1 MSDPDSGLM
10 PVGLS
15 TPWDPSMLVLL
26 LIVVL
31 GALVI
36 VAVAVMN
43 RHGGPTGRATSTPTS
58 TDPTADPAQ
67 IALQQPPAPSTL
79 PEPTAE
85 QALRD

>member
-15 TPWDPSMLVLL
+15 TPWDPSMLVML
-26 LIVVL
+26 LIFVL

-43 RHGGPTGRATSTPTS
+43 RHSGPTGQVTP
-58 TDPTADPAQ
+58 TDPTADPAL
-67 IALQQPPAPSTL
+67 IALQQPPAPNAL
-79 PEPTAE
+79 PEPTPD

>member
-26 LIVVL
+26 LILVL

-43 RHGGPTGRATSTPTS
+43 RHSGPTGQVTPTDPS
-58 TDPTADPAQ
+58 TDPAL
-67 IALQQPPAPSTL
+67 IALQQPPAPKAL
-79 PEPTAE
+79 PEPAPD

>member
-26 LIVVL
+26 LIFVL

-43 RHGGPTGRATSTPTS
+43 RHSGPTGRATPMPTS
-58 TDPTADPAQ
+58 TDPTADPAL
-67 IALQQPPAPSTL
+67 IALQQPPVPSAL
-79 PEPTAE
+79 PDPTAD
-85 QALRD
+85 QAFRD

>member
-26 LIVVL
+26 LIFVL

-43 RHGGPTGRATSTPTS
+43 RHSGPTGQVTPT
-58 TDPTADPAQ
+58 DPLADPVQ
-67 IALQQPPAPSTL
+67 IGLQQPPAPSTL

>member
-15 TPWDPSMLVLL
+15 TPWDPSMLALL
-26 LIVVL
+26 LIFVL

-43 RHGGPTGRATSTPTS
+43 RHSGPTGQVTPT
-58 TDPTADPAQ
+58 DPLADPVQ
-67 IALQQPPAPSTL
+67 IGLQQPPAPSTL
-79 PEPTAE
+79 AEPTAE

>member
-26 LIVVL
+26 LIFVL

-43 RHGGPTGRATSTPTS
+43 RHGGPTRQVMP
-58 TDPTADPAQ
+58 TDPTPDPAL
-67 IALQQPPAPSTL
+67 IAHQQPPAPSTL
-79 PEPTAE
+79 PEPAPE

>member
-1 MSDPDSGLM
+1 MSDPDSGLK

-26 LIVVL
+26 LIFVL

-43 RHGGPTGRATSTPTS
+43 RHSGPTGQVTPTDPL
-58 TDPTADPAQ
+58 TDPVQ

-79 PEPTAE
+79 AEPAPD